1 MGYPPEA
8 FRRFTDPIAHPNA
21 GTYKDKRAP
30 APAPPEGD
38 TVAGFRIRLHRR
50 RWGIVVIV
58 CVIIAQAVFW
68 MARAMRGYPRRDWTL
83 SLVDDDFGSRKHG
96 HTEDTF
102 AGYKHRGTECDISSM
117 DLHRPF
123 GSVCPDKD
131 SVLEAMSGGGRIGK
145 DAPYVPRRCDMR
157 WYDTREACEILNRYS
172 QVVLIGDSMLRHIT
186 GALNVLLREDLGYG
200 GVTDWNF
207 NDAER
212 YEL

>member
-1 MGYPPEA
+1 MGHPPDTL
-8 FRRFTDPIAHPNA
+8 RRFTDQTAHPEA

-30 APAPPEGD
+30 ASASPGGD
-38 TVAGFRIRLHRR
+38 TLAGFRIRLHRR

-58 CVIIAQAVFW
+58 CLVIAQTAFW
-68 MARAMRGYPRRDWTL
+68 MTRATRGCSSRDCTFP
-83 SLVDDDFGSRKHG
+83 LVDDDLGSHKHG

-102 AGYKHRGTECDISSM
+102 AGFKHRGADCDVSSM

-123 GSVCPDKD
+123 DPVCPDKD

-145 DAPYVPRRCDMR
+145 DAPYVPRHCDMR

-172 QVVLIGDSMLRHIT
+172 QVVLVGDSMLRHIT

-200 GVTDWNF
+200 GVTD
-207 NDAER
+207 
-212 YEL
+212 